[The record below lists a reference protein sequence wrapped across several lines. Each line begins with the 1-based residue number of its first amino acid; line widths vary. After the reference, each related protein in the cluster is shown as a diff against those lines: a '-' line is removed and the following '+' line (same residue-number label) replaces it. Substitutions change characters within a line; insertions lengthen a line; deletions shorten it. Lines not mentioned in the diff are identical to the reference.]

1 MSELNEASFALSDA
15 GEAAQASNVTGFAAV
30 VDRLLPALRVGRVRI
45 VLPSGGV
52 ILRTGLEPGPEATL
66 IFHRRRGLRR
76 LLTGGDVG
84 LAEAYIDEDWTTPDL
99 VAVLRLASRNGAA
112 WKQSLR
118 GVALVRWANR
128 LRHLLRG
135 NSRRGSRRN
144 IEAHYDLGNAFYR
157 LWLDPN
163 MQYSSALWGEDTPDL
178 AAAQAK
184 KLARIGELLRL
195 DGGESV
201 LEIGCGWGGLA
212 ISLAAE
218 RGAAVTAITLSP
230 SQLAF
235 ARESAAKA
243 PLAQAID
250 FRLQDYRDVEGG
262 FDRIVSIEML
272 EAVGEAWWPAYF
284 GALAARLKPGGRAI
298 IQAIT
303 IADADF
309 EDYRR
314 NPDFIQ
320 KHIFP
325 GGFLPS
331 RGALNAQI
339 AAAGLRLTAS
349 ESFGGSYAKT
359 LFEWRKRFH
368 AHWSEIAAQGFDDR
382 FRRLWDYYLGYC
394 EAGFAEGVV
403 DVGLFTIEPATAI

>member
-1 MSELNEASFALSDA
+1 MTELEHLDFARPHGAASS
-15 GEAAQASNVTGFAAV
+15 VTGLAAV
-30 VDRLLPALRVGRVRI
+30 LDRLLPPLRFGRLRI
-45 VLPSGGV
+45 LLPSGGAIV
-52 ILRTGLEPGPEATL
+52 RTGLEPGPEATL
-66 IFHRRRGLRR
+66 VFHRRRGLRR
-76 LLTGGDVG
+76 LVTGGDVG
-84 LAEAYIDEDWTTPDL
+84 LAEAYIDADWTTPDL
-99 VAVLRLASRNGAA
+99 VAVLRLASRNAEA
-112 WKQSLR
+112 WKQNLR
-118 GVALVRWANR
+118 GATLIRWINR
-128 LRHLLRG
+128 LRHLLHN

-144 IEAHYDLGNAFYR
+144 IIAHYDLGNAFYR
-157 LWLDPN
+157 LWLDAG
-163 MQYSSALWGEDTPDL
+163 MQYSSALWDDDTPDL

-195 DGGESV
+195 EGGESV

-212 ISLAAE
+212 ASLATE
-218 RGAAVTAITLSP
+218 KGAQVTAITLSP
-230 SQLAF
+230 SQLAW
-235 ARESAAKA
+235 ACESAAERRVA
-243 PLAQAID
+243 PAID

-284 GALAARLKPGGRAI
+284 GTLAARLKPGGRAI

-303 IADADF
+303 IAGDVF

-331 RGALNAQI
+331 KGALLKQI
-339 AAAGLRLTAS
+339 EAAGLRLTHS

-368 AHWSEIAAQGFDDR
+368 ARWSEIAEQGFDER
-382 FRRLWDYYLGYC
+382 FRRLWDYYLCYC

-403 DVGLFTIEPATAI
+403 DVGLFTIEPAAAT